1 MDESPPTDEKKNGV
15 ILTFPGGKSTTSD
28 DLGTSY
34 IIGQS
39 GQVPTPEVIDPKD
52 IDKDVRDREA
62 YVKRQELVQA
72 IDLKVP
78 ASEIVD
84 LVLKEISEELAHL
97 KFERR
102 KATHDGKN
110 TANYTISR
118 IASLRQLADIILK
131 RQENARAERLDLKG
145 PEFKKVLRLWM
156 EFLYESMVKVSVDDS
171 TIDTVFKQ
179 MEADM
184 SDWEKKLLDTVGG

>member
-1 MDESPPTDEKKNGV
+1 MDESPPTDDKKNGV
-15 ILTFPGGKSTTSD
+15 VLTFPGGKSMTSD
-28 DLGTSY
+28 ELGVPY
-34 IIGQS
+34 VVGQS

-72 IDLKVP
+72 IDQKAP
-78 ASEIVD
+78 ASEVVD
-84 LVLKEISEELAHL
+84 LVLKEITEELAHL
-97 KFERR
+97 KYERR
-102 KATHDGKN
+102 KATLDGKN

-118 IASLRQLADIILK
+118 IASLRQLADVLLK

-156 EFLYESMVKVSVDDS
+156 EFLYESMTKVSIDDS
-171 TIDTVFKQ
+171 TIDTIFKQ

-184 SDWEKKLLDTVGG
+184 ADWEKKLVDIG

>member
-1 MDESPPTDEKKNGV
+1 M
-15 ILTFPGGKSTTSD
+15 TSD
-28 DLGTSY
+28 ELGVPY
-34 IIGQS
+34 VVGQS

-72 IDLKVP
+72 IDQKAP
-78 ASEIVD
+78 ASEVVD
-84 LVLKEISEELAHL
+84 LVLKEITEELAHL
-97 KFERR
+97 KYERR
-102 KATHDGKN
+102 KATLDGKN

-118 IASLRQLADIILK
+118 IASLRQLADVLLK

-156 EFLYESMVKVSVDDS
+156 EFLYESMTKVSIDDS
-171 TIDTVFKQ
+171 TIDTIFKQ

-184 SDWEKKLLDTVGG
+184 ADWEKKLVDIG